1 LWCGNRLSLLVAWKR
16 WRRKRRW
23 NIKENKRVV
32 VFRFTVSVLKRGRE
46 GVRLQN
52 RWFFITFL
60 TNNFS
65 DFRRIARSSFIAW
78 WGGGGGAHLLCV
90 PTAPSAVGAGFGVE
104 LGSAKLLGPCCHV
117 LARGSED
124 AVLPTMTASVAVM
137 VAIPIPRRGDGGGDG
152 GALAGVPGVAVVW
165 LAAVV
170 AGSQD
175 GTHIL
180 GGNVLQPGGHG
191 SGSRGHG
198 GRRYRQRVW

>member
-1 LWCGNRLSLLVAWKR
+1 MG
-16 WRRKRRW
+16 
-23 NIKENKRVV
+23 VV
-32 VFRFTVSVLKRGRE
+32 G
-46 GVRLQN
+46 
-52 RWFFITFL
+52 
-60 TNNFS
+60 
-65 DFRRIARSSFIAW
+65 W
-78 WGGGGGAHLLCV
+78 WGGGGGVHLLYV

-117 LARGSED
+117 QARGSED
-124 AVLPTMTASVAVM
+124 AVLSTMTASVAVM

-191 SGSRGHG
+191 SYSRGHG
-198 GRRYRQRVW
+198 GRRYRRRVW